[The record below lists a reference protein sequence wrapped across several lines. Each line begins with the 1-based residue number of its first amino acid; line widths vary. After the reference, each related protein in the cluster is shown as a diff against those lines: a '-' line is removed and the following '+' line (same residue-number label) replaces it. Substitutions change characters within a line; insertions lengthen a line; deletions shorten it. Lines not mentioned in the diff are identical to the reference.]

1 MGTYF
6 NLYMKRKGNKNKDN
20 KKTTIEMN
28 PVIRTFNITITNRNN
43 GHYLDNYDKLLYP
56 DDRIKR
62 KQRPIRITQGYSVR
76 QLRRS
81 NKIQ

>member
-1 MGTYF
+1 
-6 NLYMKRKGNKNKDN
+6 MKRKGNKNKDN

-62 KQRPIRITQGYSVR
+62 KQRPIRIT
-76 QLRRS
+76 
-81 NKIQ
+81 

>member
-1 MGTYF
+1 M
-6 NLYMKRKGNKNKDN
+6 
-20 KKTTIEMN
+20 TIEMN

-62 KQRPIRITQGYSVR
+62 KQRPIRIT
-76 QLRRS
+76 
-81 NKIQ
+81 